1 MGKRRQRGE
10 GGKSVG
16 DERSQWLGKAE
27 RGDLEKE
34 LKRKQEQEAEA
45 GIALVEKTGEV
56 ETVAMSW
63 QAVLTHGKPV
73 IVDTSSGI
81 DMDIFL
87 NNLCLTAGE
96 GGYAC
101 VAVKYTQPGSKTS
114 KTISI
119 CSLTTESPQ
128 AVMQCMRFHASDN
141 LQLILH
147 ATGPDPEAFRVTIS
161 GEQVMRL
168 NEDQIAALL
177 LDS

>member
-10 GGKSVG
+10 GGRSVG

-27 RGDLEKE
+27 RGDLDRE
-34 LKRKQEQEAEA
+34 LKRKQEQEEEA
-45 GIALVEKTGEV
+45 GIALVDKTGEV
-56 ETVAMSW
+56 ESVAMSW
-63 QAVLTHGKPV
+63 QAVLVHGKPV

-81 DMDIFL
+81 DMDIFI

-101 VAVKYTQPGSKTS
+101 IAVKYTPSGTKTP

-119 CSLTTESPQ
+119 CSLTTESPH
-128 AVMQCMRFHASDN
+128 AALQCMRFHSDDN

-147 ATGPDPEAFRVTIS
+147 ATGPDPETFRVTVS

-177 LDS
+177 LDG